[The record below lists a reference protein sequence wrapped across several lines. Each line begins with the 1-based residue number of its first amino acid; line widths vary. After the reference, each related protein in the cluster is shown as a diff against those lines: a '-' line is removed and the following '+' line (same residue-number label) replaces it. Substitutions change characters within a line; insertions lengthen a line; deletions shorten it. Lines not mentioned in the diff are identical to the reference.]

1 MADTPRSVHTI
12 HRITEVRIR
21 PVPDGRDGLVAFAS
35 CRYGDVLLND
45 IAIRRDD
52 SGRLYL
58 TYPRKLS
65 STGRPH
71 PLHHPIDR
79 ETAARF
85 EAAILGEIERLLG
98 GGEGASCR

>member
-1 MADTPRSVHTI
+1 MNKPHVP
-12 HRITEVRIR
+12 ITEVRIR
-21 PVPDGRDGLVAFAS
+21 PVLNGTSGLVAFAS

-45 IAIRRDD
+45 IAIRRRD
-52 SGRLYL
+52 SGHLCL

-79 ETAARF
+79 ETASQF
-85 EAAILGEIERLLG
+85 EAAIIGQLEMFAGCGRETDRG
-98 GGEGASCR
+98 

>member
-1 MADTPRSVHTI
+1 MAKTPKGMNGM

-21 PVPDGRDGLVAFAS
+21 PVPNGRDGLVAFAS
-35 CRYGDVLLND
+35 CRYGGVLLND

-52 SGRLYL
+52 SGHLYL
-58 TYPRKLS
+58 TYPRKLA

-79 ETAARF
+79 ETADQF
-85 EAAILGEIERLLG
+85 EAAVLGEIRRLLG
-98 GGEGASCR
+98 GGERSSER